1 MTAIE
6 AIEVLKTHSLV
17 LGEKMVGN
25 PSNEDLIEAINF
37 STFLMENIILSK
49 K

>member
-1 MTAIE
+1 MTVIE

-17 LGEKMVGN
+17 LGGKMVGN
-25 PSNEDLIEAINF
+25 PSNEEVIEAIKI

-49 K
+49 R